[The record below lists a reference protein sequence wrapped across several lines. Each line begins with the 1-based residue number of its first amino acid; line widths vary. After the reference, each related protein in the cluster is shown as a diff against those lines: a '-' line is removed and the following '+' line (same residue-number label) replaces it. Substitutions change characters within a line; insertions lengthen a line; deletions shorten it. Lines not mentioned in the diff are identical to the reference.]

1 MFLSSLQF
9 PILQILHPLLHR
21 MTAVQSYQFGGHP
34 AAAPRSRGS
43 PRSGATPASA
53 FAGSADAN
61 PAYFFMSW
69 S

>member
-1 MFLSSLQF
+1 MFLSNLQI
-9 PILQILHPLLHR
+9 PILQIWHPLLHR
-21 MTAVQSYQFGGHP
+21 MSYQFGGHP

-61 PAYFFMSW
+61 QAYFFMSW